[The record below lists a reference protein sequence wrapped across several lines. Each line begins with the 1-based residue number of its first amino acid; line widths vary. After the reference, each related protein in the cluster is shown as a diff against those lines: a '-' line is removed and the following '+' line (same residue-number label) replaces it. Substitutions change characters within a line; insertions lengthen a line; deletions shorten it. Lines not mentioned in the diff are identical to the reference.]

1 MSSRVEILSLIVKSL
16 KREHWVAPAYEIF
29 NLSFIG
35 TYESLDDFLW
45 DASIEA
51 THILLPSLDLGPETQ
66 YTDTD
71 IETLIKLTVNY
82 VSLKTQY
89 SLASLVL
96 NHGR

>member
-1 MSSRVEILSLIVKSL
+1 MSSRVEILSLIVTSL
-16 KREHWVAPAYEIF
+16 KREHWVAPAFEIF

-66 YTDTD
+66 YTDSD

-82 VSLKTQY
+82 ISLKTQY